1 MQTYC
6 IILAAGKS
14 KRFSNSE
21 NKLFLNVYG
30 VPLVS
35 FTLTNILKVF
45 NKRKIFIVIN
55 KNLSKKNQFFLNK
68 FTDNKLIFGGR
79 SRFESLKN
87 AIQCFEKNVNLVIH
101 DAARPNI
108 NIDLIK
114 KIKREIENAH
124 VHSVIPYSLITDTL
138 KSKKLN
144 KYYSVNRSQFINTQ
158 TPQALKLDKA
168 SRKIIFSTSRDV
180 TDESEIFDKSKL
192 KSKYLKGSNTNI
204 KVTNKEDLIL
214 IKKLLGHST
223 RIGNAFDIH
232 KIKKGKFLSLGGIK
246 FKSKYSLIGHSDG
259 DVVIHSIIDVLLGAI
274 GKKDIGYYFPS
285 SNKLYKNIDSV
296 ILLDEIYEKFN
307 LKNILILNLD
317 ITIISEVIR
326 LEKYKHLIRQNV
338 SKLLNCSISRINI
351 KAKSSD
357 QIGIIG
363 KSKGIACMASI
374 LIYK

>member
-21 NKLFLNVYG
+21 NKLFSNVYG

-45 NKRKIFIVIN
+45 NKREIFIVIN

-87 AIQCFEKNVNLVIH
+87 AIQYFEKDVNLLIH

-326 LEKYKHLIRQNV
+326 LEKYKDLIRQNV

>member
-21 NKLFLNVYG
+21 NKLFSNVYG

-114 KIKREIENAH
+114 KIKGEIENAH

-180 TDESEIFDKSKL
+180 TDESEIFDKSKQIF
-192 KSKYLKGSNTNI
+192 KRFKY
-204 KVTNKEDLIL
+204 
-214 IKKLLGHST
+214 
-223 RIGNAFDIH
+223 
-232 KIKKGKFLSLGGIK
+232 
-246 FKSKYSLIGHSDG
+246 
-259 DVVIHSIIDVLLGAI
+259 
-274 GKKDIGYYFPS
+274 
-285 SNKLYKNIDSV
+285 
-296 ILLDEIYEKFN
+296 
-307 LKNILILNLD
+307 
-317 ITIISEVIR
+317 
-326 LEKYKHLIRQNV
+326 
-338 SKLLNCSISRINI
+338 
-351 KAKSSD
+351 
-357 QIGIIG
+357 
-363 KSKGIACMASI
+363 
-374 LIYK
+374 